1 MYFIDTEGTSLY
13 GMAVLIQYAKD
24 NGEICLFSPWTNPIR
39 ETLTLIESFVEEP
52 DGLVFFN
59 AAFDWFHLCKLYT
72 TFSLAAAKLGYNIF
86 PEDHLNDIAYC
97 EKEARDGPCLKP
109 QKVLDLMLH
118 ARKGPYQ
125 STMNRADIRIRRV
138 PKELAWELAAE
149 LDKRIPMKDIY
160 FARSKT
166 KRVEKWVVYDIEDK
180 ETGDLNPDFKDIVC
194 KFSPSTALKAL
205 AMDAL
210 GVSEDNVVFFDD
222 VAYDDYSKEVGWA
235 PYALAVGEPGNWNGA
250 WPEKIKGHISHW
262 NYYAPAREYAKN
274 DIVYTRGLYKYFGC
288 PPVDDHDSV
297 LACCVAAVRWRGY
310 RVDLPGITTLREE
323 ALALS
328 KKVPTAPGNVVRYF
342 EQVADPAEMLQVYK
356 EGTGKVILEALAEM
370 REGVTEGELRPIAL
384 RAREVLSAR
393 KATNE
398 VKLYDKLL
406 QAGRF
411 HASFVVI
418 GTKSSRMSGTDKLN
432 PQGINHSKKV
442 RSRFP
447 LAWHDLCLC
456 GGDFSSF
463 EVSLAASI
471 YNDPIL
477 NADLAEG
484 NKMAGL
490 FGEAFFPGMSYDEI
504 LESEGDEDDFY
515 DKSKRGMYAFFYFG
529 NEMTLENRIGIDIET
544 GKAAIELMEKRYP
557 GIGEARKRII
567 SMFCSMTQPGG
578 LGTQVVWKDPADYIE
593 SPLGFRRYFTLE
605 NRVCKALFELANK
618 PPEHWK
624 NIKIKVVRRDRTQT
638 ASGATQSALYAAAF
652 QLQAANLRAAGNH
665 EIQCFGAQITK
676 AVQVEVWSF
685 QPSGITKW
693 YVMPANIHDEV
704 LSPCLPEIKENIKT
718 AVDNKVNSF
727 KNLVPMLKMKWELDM
742 SCWKGKT

>member
-1 MYFIDTEGTSLY
+1 MFYIDTETTSLY
-13 GMAVLIQYAKD
+13 GMVVLIQYAKD
-24 NGEICLFSPWTNPIR
+24 DGEICLFSPWTNPIR

-59 AAFDWFHLCKLYT
+59 AAYDWFHLCKLYT
-72 TFSLAAAKLGYNIF
+72 TYTLAAAKLGYNIF
-86 PEDHLNDIAYC
+86 PEDHLDEIAIL

-109 QKVLDLMLH
+109 QKVVDLMLH

-125 STMNRADIRIRRV
+125 STMNRDDIRIRRV

-149 LDKRIPMKDIY
+149 LDKLIPMKDIY

-166 KRVEKWVVYDIEDK
+166 KRVQKWVVYDIEDK
-180 ETGDLNPDFKDIVC
+180 ETGDLDPNFKDIVC

-210 GVSEDNVVFFDD
+210 GVSEETVVFFDD

-235 PYALAVGEPGNWNGA
+235 PFALAIGEPGNWNGA
-250 WPEKIKGHISHW
+250 WPEKIRGHINHW

-274 DIVYTRGLYKYFGC
+274 DIVYTRGLYKFFGC
-288 PPVDDHDSV
+288 PPMDDHDSV

-310 RVDLPGITTLREE
+310 RVDIPGITALREE

-328 KKVPTAPGNVVRYF
+328 KKVPTAPGNVIRYF
-342 EQVADPAEMLQVYK
+342 EQVADKLEMLQVYK

-370 REGVTEGELRPIAL
+370 REEVTKGELRPIAL
-384 RAREVLSAR
+384 RAREVLAAR
-393 KATNE
+393 KAKKE
-398 VKLYDKLL
+398 VEIYDKLI

-442 RSRFP
+442 RSKFP
-447 LAWHDLCLC
+447 LAWFDLCLC

-471 YNDPIL
+471 YNDPTL

-544 GKAAIELMEKRYP
+544 GKAAIEMMEKRYP

-567 SMFCSMTQPGG
+567 TMFCSMTQPGG
-578 LGTQVVWKDPADYIE
+578 IGTQVVWKDPADFIE

-624 NIKIKVVRRDRTQT
+624 NIKIKVVRRERLQT
-638 ASGATQSALYAAAF
+638 ASGATQSALYGAAF

-665 EIQCFGAQITK
+665 EIQCFGSQITK
-676 AVQVEVWSF
+676 AVQVAVWDF
-685 QPSGITKW
+685 QPCGITKW
-693 YVMPANIHDEV
+693 HVQPMNIHDEIDA
-704 LSPCLPEIKENIKT
+704 PCLPELKEPIKK
-718 AVDNKVNSF
+718 AVENKVESF
-727 KNLVPMLKMKWELDM
+727 REMVPLIKIKWQLDM
-742 SCWKGKT
+742 ATWKGKE